1 MMIPYPKENIYK
13 VKYMQFYDLHVHT
26 DSLEETVKIAKL
38 LGIAGIG
45 LSINWTNREDLESF
59 RKQIAP
65 FKDIDIA
72 IGVEINEKPANISK
86 LAKQLRKD
94 VELILVHG
102 GDLEV
107 NRAAVETPEV
117 DILLHPEN
125 KEQGQESRYD
135 SGLDHV
141 MVKLAKKNNVHIEF
155 SLNDVI
161 YTSKKTRASI
171 LKSLLQNTK
180 LVRKYNAPFVIT
192 SGAWS
197 AWNMRA
203 ASDLLSFG
211 KYLGFQDPEIKKA
224 LSAAPLVENKKR
236 LSGKWVAPGVEIV

>member
-1 MMIPYPKENIYK
+1 
-13 VKYMQFYDLHVHT
+13 MQFYDLHVHT
-26 DSLEETVKIAKL
+26 DSLEEIVKIAKL
-38 LGIAGIG
+38 LGITGIG
-45 LSINWTNREDLESF
+45 LSINWTNHEDLESF
-59 RKQIAP
+59 RKQIEP
-65 FKDIDIA
+65 YKKQIDIA
-72 IGVEINEKPANISK
+72 VGVEINEKPANISK
-86 LAKQLRKD
+86 LAKQLRND

-107 NRAAVETPEV
+107 NRVAVETPEV

-161 YTSKKTRASI
+161 YTSKKTRSSI

-180 LVRKYNAPFVIT
+180 LVRKYSSPFVIT

-211 KYLGFQDPEIKKA
+211 KYLGFQEPEIKKA
-224 LSAAPLVENKKR
+224 ISGAPIIENRKR
-236 LSGKWVAPGVEIV
+236 LSGKWVAPGVEVV